1 MTDFSKPQRMSF
13 SAFLIIFIKTLKGM
27 VGAVSVYTIIIILKS
42 DFLWSETSTWLTILS
57 NIVIIIG
64 VAFIAATAAYYS
76 FKFYIKDGNLML
88 THGIIQRLT
97 TTIPLDKIHSLRTKQ
112 GLWYRLLDM
121 RGIVFDTLASKGA
134 EVELILDE
142 YDWIN
147 LKRLID
153 KEERPKA
160 TSENE
165 PPPFN
170 PTLIKK
176 FDNIDLLK
184 DALCQNHLKALAIV
198 AGFIA
203 LVLEKI
209 DDVIKD
215 YYESVAEYTLN
226 QWDKLSVSPIYILI
240 ALITLYML
248 LLIISVGRILIR
260 YYDMSLSYDSK
271 FLSFNYGM
279 ISRATSRF
287 SLDKIC
293 TLWIKQNFLEKR
305 FKLSTMMLK
314 QALNASALKEEDK
327 LKLYGADSSDFY
339 LEWWLGKDY
348 KDSEEIATA
357 QSGRGVMMHSMMYWL
372 LISLVTTAILC
383 YYHEYVFIAIPAILL
398 IYSIIKGWYAMQR
411 SKIILKDSHVEISNG
426 IFSDSKN
433 YLKYHNIEVVRISRT
448 PFTRLFHRVSIEL
461 STSGSSFHVRSLKKK
476 EAEFIYEVILERI
489 NCNYSSDYL

>member
-1 MTDFSKPQRMSF
+1 MTDFSKPQRMGF
-13 SAFLIIFIKTLKGM
+13 SAFLIIFIKALKGM
-27 VGAVSVYTIIIILKS
+27 IGAVSIYTIIIIIKS
-42 DFLWSETSTWLTILS
+42 DFVWSESSTWWTILS
-57 NIVIIIG
+57 WVGIIIG
-64 VAFIAATAAYYS
+64 FALIAASAAYYS
-76 FKFYIKDGNLML
+76 FKFYIKDGNLMF

-142 YDWIN
+142 SDWIN

-160 TSENE
+160 ESENE

-203 LVLEKI
+203 LVLEKLDDLIHDYI
-209 DDVIKD
+209 DAATD
-215 YYESVAEYTLN
+215 YTIQKWNEF
-226 QWDKLSVSPIYILI
+226 SVSPTYILV
-240 ALITLYML
+240 ALIILYMI

-279 ISRATSRF
+279 ISRSTNRF
-287 SLDKIC
+287 SYDKIC
-293 TLWIKQNFLEKR
+293 TLWTKQNALEKR
-305 FKLSTMMLK
+305 FKLSTLMLK
-314 QALNASALKEEDK
+314 QALNASAMKEEDK
-327 LKLYGADSSDFY
+327 LKLYGADSSNFY

-348 KDSEEIATA
+348 RDSEEIATA
-357 QSGRGVMMHSMMYWL
+357 QSGRGVMMHSIIYWL
-372 LISLVTTAILC
+372 LISLVATAILC

-398 IYSIIKGWYAMQR
+398 IYSIIKGWCAMRR

-426 IFSDSKN
+426 IFADAKN

-448 PFTRLFHRVSIEL
+448 PFTRFFHRVSIVL
-461 STSGSSFHVRSLKKK
+461 STSGSSFSIKSLKEK
-476 EAEFIYEVILERI
+476 EAEYIYEVILCI
-489 NCNYSSDYL
+489 NAQRTMDNA